1 MASDGTKLS
10 QVSSAPPRKINVQKF
25 AESRASELDSLH
37 SIVSNRLGNNFRSQ
51 RNKRRRTTAYDN
63 QVAKK
68 KSRKRRKLGLT
79 GKSNV
84 LESDKDQSKVSRR
97 LRRRMELKKNPE
109 SGFSASGDGTK
120 RLSTHVWHAKRF
132 TMEKLWGFYLPLGL
146 QGRGRGSRALLKWF
160 KQGVVVHDA
169 SYHIAVQLE
178 GSEAGITLFFHH
190 NIDSL
195 RSILQMV
202 LVPCP
207 SYQSEDIS
215 QSVLFGTI
223 YGSAMLHHVG
233 APLSQPIVPVTYM
246 WKPYHNQD
254 GEGDGNFHDAVGCND
269 PHVCHSRFRQLWVW
283 MHASAFDEGYNALK
297 LACQKQM
304 NETSTSINCF
314 SLEGKLAKLEVI
326 GSKAFQLLQKTLSP
340 VTDISKDS
348 LQLKKCSSLEADSDS
363 EKNNIFVLE
372 DEENISS
379 CANLSFIVKDPR
391 LLSNERTADFPESA
405 SSIISN
411 NVQEDEANEHVVL
424 PGISDKSEEFL
435 SSSQSKFDGN
445 TCFYDRSL
453 WDANNG
459 ISPPVEE
466 NVLCM
471 EKHQQHLDFICLD
484 DSKSGTTKTSNKVQ
498 CSRSCPILLLKN
510 NNEKGS
516 PIGWSIILPLSWV
529 RVFWV
534 SFVSKGAH
542 AIGLREKQ
550 WIACETGVPYFPS
563 DFPDCNAYSSF
574 MATEAAAADQKS
586 ELSPAAI
593 RPLRVPIPSPWNI
606 VRVSFDKV
614 ATGEQDSQFSSE
626 KNMVDDDS
634 LSDMTCR
641 RSDTSHMTSF
651 VCHGNS
657 IDIIV
662 ARTTG
667 VLTYFL
673 NEIHGN
679 HLPLFPQLPNQKTS
693 FIKRMKNESKLGGLN
708 ETQVN
713 YDHKLCFLRVLL
725 HAYKEGVF
733 EEGAV
738 VCTPSLTDV
747 SLWTSRSGSKEI
759 GLEMPQSSVRS
770 YFKETASGKWE
781 LQIAQDPAS
790 KESHRWPIGFVTTGF
805 VRGSKKPVAE
815 AFCEAVLLGR
825 LREEQWNE
833 MPVKRRR
840 KEIYVLVRNLRSSAY
855 RLALATIVLEQQEE
869 DVNFM

>member
-1 MASDGTKLS
+1 MASDGTKRS

-37 SIVSNRLGNNFRSQ
+37 SIVSNRLENNFRSQ

-68 KSRKRRKLGLT
+68 KSRKRRKLGIT
-79 GKSNV
+79 VKSNV
-84 LESDKDQSKVSRR
+84 LESDKDQSKLSRR

-132 TMEKLWGFYLPLGL
+132 TMKKLWGFYLPLGL

-169 SYHIAVQLE
+169 SYHIAVQME
-178 GSEAGITLFFHH
+178 GPE
-190 NIDSL
+190 DSL

-207 SYQSEDIS
+207 SYLSEDIS

-254 GEGDGNFHDAVGCND
+254 GEGDGNFHNAVGCND

-363 EKNNIFVLE
+363 EKNNIFVLG

-391 LLSNERTADFPESA
+391 LLSNERTVDFPESA

-411 NVQEDEANEHVVL
+411 NVREDEANEHVAL

-435 SSSQSKFDGN
+435 SSSQSN
-445 TCFYDRSL
+445 V
-453 WDANNG
+453 W
-459 ISPPVEE
+459 ISFALMIQ
-466 NVLCM
+466 NQGQRRL
-471 EKHQQHLDFICLD
+471 Q
-484 DSKSGTTKTSNKVQ
+484 T
-498 CSRSCPILLLKN
+498 R
-510 NNEKGS
+510 
-516 PIGWSIILPLSWV
+516 WSIILPLSWV

-550 WIACETGVPYFPS
+550 WIACETGAPYFPS
-563 DFPDCNAYSSF
+563 NFPDCNAYSSF
-574 MATEAAAADQKS
+574 MAMEAAAADQKS
-586 ELSPAAI
+586 ELRPAAI
-593 RPLRVPIPSPWNI
+593 RPLRIPIPSPWNI

-626 KNMVDDDS
+626 KNMVDGDS

-641 RSDTSHMTSF
+641 RSDMSHMTSF
-651 VCHGNS
+651 VSHGNS

-693 FIKRMKNESKLGGLN
+693 LIKRMKNESKLGGLN

-725 HAYKEGVF
+725 HAYKEGIF

-738 VCTPSLTDV
+738 VCAPSLTDV
-747 SLWTSRSGSKEI
+747 SLWTSSKEI

-869 DVNFM
+869 DVNFIDSRRRSNTQIISLQFCIGSENI